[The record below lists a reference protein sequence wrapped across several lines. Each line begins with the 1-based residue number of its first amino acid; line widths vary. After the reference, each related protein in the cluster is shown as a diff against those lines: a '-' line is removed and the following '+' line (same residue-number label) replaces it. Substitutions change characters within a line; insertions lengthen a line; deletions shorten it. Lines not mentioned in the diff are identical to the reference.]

1 VNTVARYISAGLL
14 LTPLVGDGAA
24 AQPAPMPSPFPEPN
38 QSSPSDRTRQTAI
51 AQERLL
57 AAAPQHIAQPEYAIA
72 NLRQT
77 SSTLRQ
83 LDAAGIEQL
92 SELVAA
98 IASPELLPVRP
109 ESRLQDLSPMHWIA
123 STDATT
129 APIERSTDDAAATE
143 PIDRG
148 AQALPIL
155 ERSRDTPNG
164 ATVAQDNE
172 SDTIDVIDL
181 NRPESADIDDNTSP
195 DNTSPDNTSPDNTD
209 DEPNDRRVEPRLGIG
224 HTSSGG
230 GYDGTTRI
238 ESFFPIGQ
246 TLGRDVG
253 FGEARL
259 LIDNDGQVGSNL
271 VLGYRTFDEG
281 SDRTFGG
288 YIAYDHRDTGDSSFN
303 QIGLGIETLGTDWD
317 ARLNGYIPVGDQR
330 NVINEGFIDT
340 FFQDQSLLLTNRTDL
355 EAAMGGID
363 FEAGGRI
370 ARLSEEGDLR
380 GYGGLYW
387 YDAPG
392 SPSTVGWRLRLEARP
407 TDTVNLGVA
416 LQDDSL
422 FGTNVIF
429 NVGVTFPNGT
439 RPRGLPSE
447 PETALARLGEN
458 VGRNSSIV
466 VDHQTELDN
475 IIATNPETGLPYVFQ
490 HVDLGSGAGNGTIEN
505 PYGTVAPALVA
516 AESDGNHIVYVQAG
530 TDPGIPGFT
539 IPDEVDVLSTGPVQF
554 VDTVENGIE
563 RLPLSGSGEF
573 PLVTDTVR
581 MGNNTT
587 LSGFTIT
594 GTTGAG
600 VVVQDV
606 ENAVIRDNAIR
617 STVDAGVLLRDTFG
631 ITTLDNNRIVG
642 DGVAVIDGLNVGD
655 VTIAN
660 SQLVS
665 RGSDQNG
672 WVLQDVVGDV
682 SMTDSRLTITN
693 PTENGILI
701 GNVDPT
707 GSVTIAADPGQIT
720 TNQPDQAGIALVDN
734 QGDITLSGLT
744 VNSTNGPALSA
755 LNQDNTLTMTDSTLN
770 STNSTTNGI
779 ALDNITGTVTIT
791 DTAIAIENPATD
803 GLLIRDATG
812 DVAIAATT
820 GQITTATPDQSGISL
835 LDNTGAVTL
844 SGFTVDSTNGPAL
857 SAVNQNTLTM
867 TDSALNST
875 DSTTNGITL
884 DNITGSATI
893 TDTAIAIENPAT
905 DGLSIT
911 NSAGDVTIAATPGTI
926 TTANPDQ
933 SGIFLDQNTGTV
945 SLSGFDATS
954 DQGSALSVTDTNA
967 VTIADSTLTSTNAPA
982 NGITLERVNQVDIT
996 NTAINLTA
1004 PTENGILIDQV
1015 DNATISATPGSTI
1028 ANSGAAGVQIQDSGT
1043 VAASG
1048 LTINNAGTDGIA
1060 ATTTTNVTLDNNTI
1074 NSATDNGINLSD
1086 ITGTTAV
1093 TNSTIANSGLDGIVA
1108 TNVTGTAT
1116 VSNTIVSDAG
1126 QTGIAFTNDA
1136 GALDLTLTE
1145 NQVTNS
1151 GDRGV
1156 LLNMTNAAELTALVE
1171 NNTIS
1176 GSPNDGLA
1184 VIADGTSAIATGI
1197 RFNTLTDNAAAGTAG
1212 LNAVANDNSNICAQL
1227 RDNTSATVGVP
1238 GFNLQ
1243 QNVGDPTAFDAEI
1256 GANNVGTLTTSGTEI
1271 NSVAEG
1277 TCGFDTP

>member
-1 VNTVARYISAGLL
+1 MKTVARYISAGLL
-14 LTPLVGDGAA
+14 ITPLIGEGAA
-24 AQPAPMPSPFPEPN
+24 AQPSPNPSPLPEPN
-38 QSSPSDRTRQTAI
+38 PSGTSDRTRQAAI
-51 AQERLL
+51 AHDQLM
-57 AAAPQHIAQPEYAIA
+57 ASAPQQIAQPEQA
-72 NLRQT
+72 NLAIVSPRRPN
-77 SSTLRQ
+77 STLRQ
-83 LDAAGIEQL
+83 LEAASIERL
-92 SELVAA
+92 SELAVA
-98 IASPELLPVRP
+98 IASPELLPIQP
-109 ESRLQDLSPMHWIA
+109 ESRWYDRTPGIQIA
-123 STDATT
+123 SDPNPGRT
-129 APIERSTDDAAATE
+129 IEFSVDSPDGQE
-143 PIDRG
+143 S
-148 AQALPIL
+148 QLPVL
-155 ERSRDTPNG
+155 ERSLDTPSDNI
-164 ATVAQDNE
+164 AQETDE
-172 SDTIDVIDL
+172 ADSVDADSVDSDSGDA
-181 NRPESADIDDNTSP
+181 ADRFIDDGE
-195 DNTSPDNTSPDNTD
+195 DAEREDIED
-209 DEPNDRRVEPRLGIG
+209 DEPNDLRVEPRVGVG

-238 ESFFPIGQ
+238 EGFFPIGQ
-246 TLGRDVG
+246 TLGQDVG
-253 FGEARL
+253 FSEARL
-259 LIDNDGQVGSNL
+259 LIDNDGQVGGNL

-281 SDRTFGG
+281 SDRTYGG

-303 QIGLGIETLGTDWD
+303 QIGLGVETLGTHWD
-317 ARLNGYIPVGDQR
+317 ARLNGYIPVGEQR
-330 NVINEGFIDT
+330 NVVGEGFIDT
-340 FFQDQSLLLTNRTDL
+340 FFQDQSLLLTNRIDR

-363 FEAGGRI
+363 FEAGGRL
-370 ARLSEEGDLR
+370 ARIGDEGDVR

-407 TDTVNLGVA
+407 TDTINLGVA
-416 LQDDSL
+416 LQDDEL
-422 FGTNVIF
+422 FGTNVIV
-429 NVGVTFPNGT
+429 NVGVNFPNGT
-439 RPRGLPSE
+439 RPRGLPPE

-466 VDHQTELDN
+466 VDHQTELTDVV
-475 IIATNPETGLPYVFQ
+475 ATNPETGLPYVFQ

-505 PYGTVAPALVA
+505 PHGTVAPAIAA

-539 IPDEVDVLSTGPVQF
+539 IPDEVNVWSTGPVQV

-581 MGNNTT
+581 MGNNTS

-606 ENAVIRDNAIR
+606 ENAEIRDNVIS

-631 ITTLDNNRIVG
+631 TTTLDNNRILG
-642 DGVAVIDGLNVGD
+642 DGVAVLDGLNVND
-655 VTIAN
+655 VTITN
-660 SQLVS
+660 SRLISQ
-665 RGSDQNG
+665 GSDQNG
-672 WVLQDVVGDV
+672 LVLQDVVGDV
-682 SMTDSRLTITN
+682 SLADSRLTITN

-701 GNVDPT
+701 GNVAPT
-707 GSVTIAADPGQIT
+707 GSVTIAADPGQVT

-734 QGDITLSGLT
+734 QGEINLSGLT

-755 LNQDNTLTMTDSTLN
+755 VNQDNTLTITDSTLN

-779 ALDNITGTVTIT
+779 ILDNVSGTTNITN
-791 DTAIAIENPATD
+791 TAIAIENPTAD
-803 GLLIRDATG
+803 GLLISNSTG
-812 DVAIAATT
+812 DIAIAATP
-820 GQITTATPDQSGISL
+820 GQITTANPDQSGISL
-835 LDNTGAVTL
+835 LDNAGTVTL

-857 SAVNQNTLTM
+857 SAVNQNALTM
-867 TDSALNST
+867 TDSTLNST

-884 DNITGSATI
+884 DNITGAATI
-893 TDTAIAIENPAT
+893 TDTAIAIENPT
-905 DGLSIT
+905 NHGLSIT

-933 SGIFLDQNTGTV
+933 AGIFLDQNTGAVT
-945 SLSGFDATS
+945 LSGFDATS
-954 DQGSALSVTDTNA
+954 DQGSALSVTDATA
-967 VTIADSTLTSTNAPA
+967 VTITDSSLTSTNATA
-982 NGITLERVNQVDIT
+982 DGITLERVNQVDIT

-1015 DNATISATPGSTI
+1015 NNATISATPGSAI
-1028 ANSGAAGVQIQDSGT
+1028 ANSGTAGVQIQDSGT
-1043 VAASG
+1043 VAVSG
-1048 LTINNAGTDGIA
+1048 LTITNAGTDGIA

-1074 NSATDNGINLSD
+1074 NGATDNGINLSD
-1086 ITGTTAV
+1086 ITGTTTV
-1093 TNSTIANSGLDGIVA
+1093 TNSAIANSGLDGIVA

-1116 VSNTIVSDAG
+1116 VSNNTVNASG

-1136 GALDLTLTE
+1136 GTLDLTLTD
-1145 NQVTNS
+1145 NQVTTS

-1156 LLNMTNAAELTALVE
+1156 LLNTTNAAELNALVE

-1176 GSPNDGLA
+1176 GSTNDGLA

-1227 RDNTSATVGVP
+1227 GDNTSTTAGVP

-1256 GANNVGTLTTSGTEI
+1256 RANNVGTLTTSGTEI